1 MLLFPCPRFGPL
13 IGRAAAGPN
22 QSINQSIG
30 SGPAADRWLRF
41 KACRSL
47 YKGTCSCGLGRCGCR
62 LGFGLEMGLKRSQA
76 LLHPTLLTSLA
87 GVCLNLKSVWVFS
100 FCSAL
105 CTKQKGFPI
114 GEAAPA
120 LPSVINIAHTVTKH
134 PPGKQLTPII
144 LPESHPGGTEQR

>member
-1 MLLFPCPRFGPL
+1 MAAFQSLQITLQGHLLLWARQMWLQAGIWSGNGIKEEPGP
-13 IGRAAAGPN
+13 
-22 QSINQSIG
+22 
-30 SGPAADRWLRF
+30 PAPHPAHF
-41 KACRSL
+41 A
-47 YKGTCSCGLGRCGCR
+47 GRCLFKPEIC
-62 LGFGLEMGLKRSQA
+62 LG
-76 LLHPTLLTSLA
+76 
-87 GVCLNLKSVWVFS
+87 FS

-105 CTKQKGFPI
+105 CTKQKGFPV

>member
-13 IGRAAAGPN
+13 IRRAAAGPS

-41 KACRSL
+41 KACRSR
-47 YKGTCSCGLGRCGCR
+47 YKGTCSCGLSRCGCR

-87 GVCLNLKSVWVFS
+87 RCLFKPEICFGFFLLFRSLHK
-100 FCSAL
+100 A
-105 CTKQKGFPI
+105 KGI
-114 GEAAPA
+114 SHRRSCHA